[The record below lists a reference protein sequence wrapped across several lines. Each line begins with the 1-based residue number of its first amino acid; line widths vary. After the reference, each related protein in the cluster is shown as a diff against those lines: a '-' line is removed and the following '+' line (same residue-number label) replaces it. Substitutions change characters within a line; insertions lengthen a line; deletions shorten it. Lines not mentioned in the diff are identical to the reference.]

1 MGTYHVP
8 YPRNASTRPPIP
20 CTCATPQ
27 NDKLIG
33 RATVSIMQW
42 LKDGYDGDIEIQD
55 TSQKPAGKINIS
67 VKFEKPDAAAP
78 PAPLGPPKLGPPGP
92 LGAAPKLRGPPGA
105 GGRQE

>member
-1 MGTYHVP
+1 
-8 YPRNASTRPPIP
+8 
-20 CTCATPQ
+20 
-27 NDKLIG
+27 
-33 RATVSIMQW
+33 MQW